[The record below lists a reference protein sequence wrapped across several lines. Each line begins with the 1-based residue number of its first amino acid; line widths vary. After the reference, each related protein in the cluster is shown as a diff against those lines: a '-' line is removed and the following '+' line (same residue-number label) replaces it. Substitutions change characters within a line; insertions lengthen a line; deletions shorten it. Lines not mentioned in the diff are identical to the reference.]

1 MEATKQAGPT
11 PELIFTAMQSYQ
23 RSAALKGAVELD
35 VFTGIG
41 EGATTAKALAAR
53 AQATERGMRILCDY
67 LVINGLLTKN
77 GTNYGL
83 TPDSALF
90 LDRRSPACMGGMVT
104 FLLSPVVTDWLHDVA
119 KMVRKGGTL
128 QDGQGTVEHENP
140 MWIDFARSMVPLMA
154 PAAEEIAVLIGA
166 DQGQKWKVLDI
177 AAGHGIF
184 GVTIA
189 RHNPNAE
196 IVAVDWGSVL
206 AVAKENAEAAGVAAR
221 FRQLPGSAFDV
232 DYGSGYD
239 IALLTNFL
247 HHFDPPTC
255 EGLLRK
261 VHGALKPG
269 GRAVTLEF
277 VPNEDRVTPPL
288 AASFSMQML
297 AGTPSGDA
305 YTFAEFDGM
314 FRRAGFAASEI
325 HQLKRSPEQVI
336 TSRK

>member
-1 MEATKQAGPT
+1 MEGTKQAGPT
-11 PELIFTAMQSYQ
+11 PELIFSTMQSYQ
-23 RSAALKGAVELD
+23 RSAALKGAIELD

-53 AQATERGMRILCDY
+53 SQATERGMRILCDY
-67 LVINGLLTKN
+67 LVINGLLTKS
-77 GTNYGL
+77 GANYGL
-83 TPDSALF
+83 TPDAALF

-104 FLLSPVVTDWLHDVA
+104 FLLSPAVTDWLHDVA

-128 QDGQGTVEHENP
+128 HEGQGTVEPENP
-140 MWIDFARSMVPLMA
+140 MWVDFARSMVPLMA

-206 AVAKENAEAAGVAAR
+206 AVAKENAESAGVAAR

-314 FRRAGFAASEI
+314 FRRAGFAGSEI

-336 TSRK
+336 ISRK

>member
-11 PELIFTAMQSYQ
+11 PELILTAMQSYQ